1 MVTQAGAITKIR
13 ERLDETGTPTTWTD
27 AQLRGWINE
36 AVRDIARL
44 SETIQSTQTVT
55 ITSTDITNGVQ
66 EWLLDSTTLR
76 VYRVEYQANGQTSV
90 YPLEYGDFNNLDAVW
105 WTRKT
110 VSSGTPQMFTLWG
123 YPPQLKIVLYPKPSL
138 PGVLRVY
145 YYKVPEDLVT
155 TTTSDASTTLSVP
168 NGWEDLVY
176 EYVTYLALRR
186 DRDPRWQE
194 SKAAY
199 DERLTAM
206 LDLTARWSDQS
217 GAVTPTGSFMPE
229 WLIGGYG

>member
-1 MVTQAGAITKIR
+1 MVTQAEAVTKVR
-13 ERLDETGTPTTWTD
+13 ERLDETTAATWTD

-36 AVRDIARL
+36 AVRDVARL
-44 SETIQSTQTVT
+44 SETIQSTATIT

-66 EWLLDSTTLR
+66 EWTLDSTTLR
-76 VYRVEYQANGQTSV
+76 VYRVEYKATGQTNV

-110 VSSGTPQMFTLWG
+110 ISTGTPQMFTLWG
-123 YPPQLKIVLYPKPSL
+123 YPPQLKIVLYPKPAL
-138 PGVLRVY
+138 AGTLTVY
-145 YYKVPEDLVT
+145 YYKVPADLAT
-155 TTTSDASTTLSVP
+155 DGTAASTTLSVP

-194 SKAAY
+194 AKQAY
-199 DERLTAM
+199 DEKLAAM
-206 LDLTARWSDQS
+206 VDLTARWSDQS
-217 GAVTPTGSFMPE
+217 GSITPSGSMLPD
-229 WLIGGYG
+229 WLIHGYE